1 MRISSEYE
9 SRTKAYLIQ
18 VSKSKHLIRYYC
30 KTDRIAN
37 ASQMNNHL
45 NIIVIQEKG
54 YQARF
59 STTNLFPTVDL
70 S

>member
-1 MRISSEYE
+1 
-9 SRTKAYLIQ
+9 
-18 VSKSKHLIRYYC
+18 
-30 KTDRIAN
+30 
-37 ASQMNNHL
+37 MNNHL
-45 NIIVIQEKG
+45 IIIVIQEKG